1 MKILGIDSSC
11 DDTAAAVVVDGLSIR
26 SNITASQHGSHA
38 PYGGIVPSVASRKHS
53 ELINGII
60 SQALREAGIG
70 YEEVDAVAVTA
81 DQGLGP
87 SLAVGVAAAKSL
99 AMVLQVPLVG
109 VHHVEGHI
117 YSNVM
122 AFPDQ
127 LTYPFLCVTVAGGHT
142 MILKV
147 IDVFTYDL
155 VGSCRDDSA
164 GEAYDKI
171 ARRMGLGYPGGP
183 IIDKLARNGSPTAF
197 SFPRPM
203 LEKGNFD
210 FSFSGLK
217 TAVNRVIDDLE
228 SRGKVIPVVDIAAS
242 FQEAVID
249 VVVAKAVAAASDA
262 GLRYIALAGGVAANA
277 RLRLKL
283 TQAAQTCGLTV
294 FIPPISLCT
303 DNGAMIA
310 GFAYHAYGA
319 GRRSDLQLEF
329 RANAP
334 LGQRRVKYKAITK
347 YEERA
352 QR

>member
-1 MKILGIDSSC
+1 VKILGIDSSC
-11 DDTAAAVVVDGLSIR
+11 DDTAAAVVVDGLTVL
-26 SNITASQHGSHA
+26 SNITASQHGSHVR
-38 PYGGIVPSVASRKHS
+38 YGGIVPSVASRKHS
-53 ELINGII
+53 ELINAII
-60 SQALREAGIG
+60 ERALGDADIAYGEL
-70 YEEVDAVAVTA
+70 DAVAVTA
-81 DQGLGP
+81 DQGLAP
-87 SLAVGVAAAKSL
+87 ALAVGVAAAKSI
-99 AMVLQVPLVG
+99 AMALEIPLVG

-122 AFPDQ
+122 AFPDR

-183 IIDKLARNGSPTAF
+183 IIDKLARIGSPTAF
-197 SFPRPM
+197 QFPRPM

-217 TAVNRVIDDLE
+217 TAVNRVILDLE
-228 SRGKVIPVVDIAAS
+228 TREITLPVEDIAAS

-249 VVVAKAVAAASDA
+249 VVVGKAVAAAEDS
-262 GLRYIALAGGVAANA
+262 GLRNIALAGGVAAND
-277 RLRLKL
+277 RLRAKL
-283 TQAAQTCGLTV
+283 SQAADTRGLSV
-294 FIPPISLCT
+294 FIPPLSLCT

-310 GFAYHAYGA
+310 GFAYQAYLA
-319 GRRSDLQLEF
+319 GRRSDLQLDY
-329 RANAP
+329 RPNAP
-334 LGQRRVKYKAITK
+334 LGQRQVKYRAKTK
-347 YEERA
+347 YEERG
-352 QR
+352 R